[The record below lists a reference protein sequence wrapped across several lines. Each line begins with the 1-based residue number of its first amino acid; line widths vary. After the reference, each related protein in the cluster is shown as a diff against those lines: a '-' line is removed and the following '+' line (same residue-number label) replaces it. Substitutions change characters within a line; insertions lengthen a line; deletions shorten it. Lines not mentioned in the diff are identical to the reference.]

1 MIDDDIEV
9 VVPVV
14 KPTVV
19 TVALGVRADEAVVA
33 GWEVRRVGRD
43 DRWSSLNSS
52 NRCLYEER
60 PRNEPGPL
68 KDVVEVKVVEVE
80 EVVLTEEEPNLSG
93 TLFSWFSDIVL
104 VLRNGRFDLSF
115 SNRLLLLRARRGL
128 EAERG
133 R

>member
-1 MIDDDIEV
+1 MIDEDIEV

-33 GWEVRRVGRD
+33 GWGARRAGRD

-52 NRCLYEER
+52 SRCLYEDR
-60 PRNEPGPL
+60 PRNELGPL

-80 EVVLTEEEPNLSG
+80 EVVLTEEEPNLKNADK
-93 TLFSWFSDIVL
+93 LSDWPCTQT
-104 VLRNGRFDLSF
+104 
-115 SNRLLLLRARRGL
+115 
-128 EAERG
+128 
-133 R
+133 